1 MNEILFDIYSIFEIS
16 EQKKKHN
23 KEKKF
28 NLGDKN
34 YFTYNRKRILNTILN
49 EIQEVVIAQ
58 YFFFISY

>member
-1 MNEILFDIYSIFEIS
+1 MKEILFDIYSIFEIS

-28 NLGDKN
+28 NLDDKN
-34 YFTYNRKRILNTILN
+34 YFTYNNRKRTLNTILD

-58 YFFFISY
+58 YFF